1 MISVPEQSQSQSAS
15 APRPLKSALEQAKA
29 TVHKAQSLLSAWA
42 DSEDG
47 RDHTAY
53 TLLAAGISKELK
65 HVETMRA
72 NEQLLDGEAHPLV
85 RREDGLGNSLA
96 RLEPRIETGPGK
108 GNPKNRAKRQ
118 RLEQENVPPAAE
130 IIAKPTAPRPRNM
143 AHQLELAIEKE
154 ARRKGRQPGSSFSAQ
169 PSQGVQPCPLTADP
183 EPAMMLP
190 GVRVPAHN

>member
-15 APRPLKSALEQAKA
+15 APQPMKSALEQAKA
-29 TVHKAQSLLSAWA
+29 TVHKAQKLLSAWA

-53 TLLAAGISKELK
+53 TLFAAGISKELQP
-65 HVETMRA
+65 VETMRA
-72 NEQLLDGEAHPLV
+72 NDQLLDGEAGPLV

-96 RLEPRIETGPGK
+96 RLKPRIETGSGK
-108 GNPKNRAKRQ
+108 GNPKTRAKKQ
-118 RLEQENVPPAAE
+118 RIEQENVPTAAE
-130 IIAKPTAPRPRNM
+130 IIAKPTAPRARNI
-143 AHQLELAIEKE
+143 AHHLELAIEKE
-154 ARRKGRQPGSSFSAQ
+154 ARRKGRQPGPSFSAQ
-169 PSQGVQPCPLTADP
+169 ASQGVQPCPLTADL